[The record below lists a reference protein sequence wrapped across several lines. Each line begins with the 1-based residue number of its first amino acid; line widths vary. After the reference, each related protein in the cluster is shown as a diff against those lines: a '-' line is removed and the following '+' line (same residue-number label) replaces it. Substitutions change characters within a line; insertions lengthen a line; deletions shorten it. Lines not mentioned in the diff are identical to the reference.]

1 MATCLKARVGS
12 GILFILHLFIFI
24 FAEKPPNIQTAINN
38 LNALEKLSCH
48 FWVNLSFKVFLYM
61 LAKIKTFP
69 FI

>member
-12 GILFILHLFIFI
+12 GILFILYLFIYLFLYLQ
-24 FAEKPPNIQTAINN
+24 KNLAIND

-48 FWVNLSFKVFLYM
+48 IWVYLSFEVFLYM